1 MPDDM
6 IRGAQVS
13 MVLAV
18 LSIPMGRAISAARAA
33 DDNPIVIHSDERT
46 SYDCRG
52 GTAVVNGG
60 DNVLSFRN
68 CAEIII
74 NGGDNVIDA
83 GVVGAIKV
91 LGGGNRIVWTEAAS
105 GKRPRI
111 TNLGE
116 GNVVSSKPSPL
127 PPDGKPTAKE
137 ASPPKADKRQKGAP
151 DRAGASD
158 ESQGSCVEV
167 GGRWEISGTCGT
179 DVCSI
184 SQRGCKVSL
193 RCRGGSAARAGSVSG
208 RVVDFSGASGVGLAA
223 TCRGT
228 VTGKTM
234 QGTCTPHG
242 AQGLVTCAFTAR
254 ARADR

>member
-1 MPDDM
+1 
-6 IRGAQVS
+6 

-18 LSIPMGRAISAARAA
+18 FSIPMGRAARAA
-33 DDNPIVIHSDERT
+33 DDTIVIHSDEKS

-52 GTAVVNGG
+52 GAAVVNGG

-68 CAEIII
+68 CAEIIV

-111 TNLGE
+111 TNLGQ
-116 GNVVSSKPSPL
+116 GNVVSSKPA
-127 PPDGKPTAKE
+127 PPDGKPTANE
-137 ASPPKADKRQKGAP
+137 ASPPKADKRKRAAP
-151 DRAGASD
+151 DRADASD
-158 ESQGSCVEV
+158 ESSCVKV
-167 GGRWEISGTCGT
+167 GGRWEISGTCGP

-193 RCRGGSAARAGSVSG
+193 QCRSGSAARAGSVSG
-208 RVVDFSGASGVGLAA
+208 RVVDFSGESAVGVVA

-228 VTGKTM
+228 VTGNTM
-234 QGTCTPHG
+234 KGTCTPHS
-242 AQGLVTCAFTAR
+242 AQGLATCAFTAR

>member
-1 MPDDM
+1 MS
-6 IRGAQVS
+6 RRAQIS

-18 LSIPMGRAISAARAA
+18 LSLPMGMAISSARAA
-33 DDNPIVIHSDERT
+33 DDHSVVIDDSDERK

-52 GTAVVNGG
+52 GAAVVNGG

-111 TNLGE
+111 TNLGQ
-116 GNVVSSKPSPL
+116 GNVVSSKPAPP

-137 ASPPKADKRQKGAP
+137 ASP
-151 DRAGASD
+151 
-158 ESQGSCVEV
+158 CVKV
-167 GGRWEISGTCGT
+167 GGRWEISGTCGP

-193 RCRGGSAARAGSVSG
+193 RCRSGSAARAGSVSG
-208 RVVDFSGASGVGLAA
+208 RVVDFSGESAVGLVA

-228 VTGKTM
+228 VTGNTM

-242 AQGLVTCAFTAR
+242 AQGLATCSFTAR